1 MVAGAAVGTGGE
13 PPPPPLPLGPAH
25 AAVAAIALPVTL
37 FRPGTDSHGSAEII
51 NNILSFNMY
60 LFLSIGW

>member
-51 NNILSFNMY
+51 IYSFN
-60 LFLSIGW
+60 I